1 MFARP
6 EQTCPHCGK
15 DFLPSADRQK
25 YCSKLCKQRAQ
36 NKRFYQ
42 RHQEAERQ
50 RLNESNKRRRS
61 KQQRR
66 ASIARSVQ
74 PLKRRPPTPAD
85 ELEAAFQ
92 KIMERLKLTRGQAIA
107 RAIRELAASID

>member
-6 EQTCPHCGK
+6 EQTCPHCGT

-50 RLNESNKRRRS
+50 RLNEANKRRRS
-61 KQQRR
+61 KEQRR
-66 ASIARSVQ
+66 GSIARSVQ
-74 PLKRRPPTPAD
+74 PLKPRQPKPVD
-85 ELEAAFQ
+85 EVEAALN
-92 KIMERLKLTRGQAIA
+92 KIMQHLNLTRGQAIT
-107 RAIRELAASID
+107 RAIRALAATLD